1 MAFTQGVVVSFFCG
15 KAELFGA
22 EGGYIH
28 QEREHLSASPR
39 GEEAGVRGL
48 VAPPPFP
55 PAYPKSI
62 QSPCGLSLS
71 KSSSEPQ
78 SGSQNVLGPVPGVGV
93 MAKRPPG
100 LLNVGDSFPRTPGC
114 FRAHL
119 RGSRGRRRGGALL
132 FARLQGDALGGPGS
146 AWVQLGPPLA
156 RGAAPAGELTAA
168 SNNTG
173 TSKRALA
180 LYFCFAQCIVCGR
193 GVRHIS
199 SPPQRGWGG
208 GGSYHQINAL
218 RLLRQSR

>member
-1 MAFTQGVVVSFFCG
+1 MGNELHPALRPEPEAPFCG
-15 KAELFGA
+15 RGFHYRLTGQAAHRNFGNGFYA
-22 EGGYIH
+22 GGCGIFFLWKGRTFWCGGRVYTSRARAPQCIT
-28 QEREHLSASPR
+28 P

-100 LLNVGDSFPRTPGC
+100 LLKGGDSFPRTPGC

-119 RGSRGRRRGGALL
+119 RG
-132 FARLQGDALGGPGS
+132 
-146 AWVQLGPPLA
+146 
-156 RGAAPAGELTAA
+156 
-168 SNNTG
+168 
-173 TSKRALA
+173 
-180 LYFCFAQCIVCGR
+180 
-193 GVRHIS
+193 
-199 SPPQRGWGG
+199 
-208 GGSYHQINAL
+208 
-218 RLLRQSR
+218 